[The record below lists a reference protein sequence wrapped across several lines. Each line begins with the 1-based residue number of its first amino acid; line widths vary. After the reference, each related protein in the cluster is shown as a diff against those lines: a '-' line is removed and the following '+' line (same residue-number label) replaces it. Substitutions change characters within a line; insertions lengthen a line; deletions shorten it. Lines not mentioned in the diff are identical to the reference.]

1 MQKLAKRAAQ
11 AQRQASRKGRLQ
23 MRQDRIDTEYRNRT
37 GLRNAVAEVRQNIKD
52 ARQAR
57 MEDWE
62 LGPLAP
68 KRDLGF
74 NGYGAVREGLRQDWS
89 NFGLHKTHPKTLQQR
104 CAWAGGPQQL
114 NLAPQDRVVLLDGP
128 DKGKID
134 RIKTVHAETGN
145 VTLENHHRVSTKV
158 LTAGPYASAYNEIR
172 LSTLECSTVLHAHRP
187 CPFPSNRFA
196 WFTRFPIP
204 RLASLEM

>member
-11 AQRQASRKGRLQ
+11 AQRQAGRKGRLQ
-23 MRQDRIDTEYRNRT
+23 MRQEQIDAKIRNRT
-37 GLRNAVAEVRQNIKD
+37 ALRGAVAEVRQNVKD

-74 NGYGAVREGLRQDWS
+74 NNYGAFQENLRQDWS
-89 NFGLHKTHPKTLQQR
+89 NYGLHQTHPKTLQQR

-134 RIKTVHAETGN
+134 RIKTVKAENGT
-145 VTLENHHRVSTKV
+145 VTLENHHRVSVKV
-158 LTAGPYASAYNEIR
+158 GTIE
-172 LSTLECSTVLHAHRP
+172 TLFKCLQ
-187 CPFPSNRFA
+187 
-196 WFTRFPIP
+196 
-204 RLASLEM
+204 